1 MCKITD
7 SPVGLSQL
15 ERSYKTGV
23 HTFGTTESI
32 QRIRQNDMMV
42 NLKS

>member
-23 HTFGTTESI
+23 HTFGTTEKYSAY
-32 QRIRQNDMMV
+32 QTE
-42 NLKS
+42 